1 MHGEL
6 GQGAILITAPN
17 NMQVNQLQKR
27 SGHKARIGTADPF
40 QEQEAPVAIS
50 NSIETVQRLSRLCR
64 LMDADSTTD
73 GQEVGA

>member
-1 MHGEL
+1 
-6 GQGAILITAPN
+6 
-17 NMQVNQLQKR
+17 V
-27 SGHKARIGTADPF
+27 DPF

-50 NSIETVQRLSRLCR
+50 RAQCLSIVVSSAQLAAGISNSIETGQRLSRLCR